1 MDERSYHKSRDK
13 SIEPE
18 RKSTSEKRSREDHY
32 NGSSSSS
39 DRHHHHHHGSSSSSS
54 NSHREKRRNYGDDRS
69 SSRYERDRGSSSR
82 HRDKSRDRW
91 SSSSNARSSKDRDP
105 KTSSSSG
112 GGGSS
117 NRKYRRDPPKPAE
130 EEALPLGPKA
140 DMIKTTSTTNDQ
152 PPTAPAA
159 YYQRHGSQPQPSQP
173 QHQHQQPQTQ
183 QAHAYSQYQPVQL
196 DPQQQQAA
204 ESAAWGNYYG
214 WTVQDY
220 NNAYSTN
227 YTAEQ
232 YQQYIQHYYQSQ
244 DPNAYY
250 GYYDASYYQQQQEIP
265 QQQQQSVP
273 PPPPPPPANNG
284 SNTNS
289 NTTSLPATHT
299 HQMDQKDS
307 YMGGVPEKVLDDVGY
322 PYQTSEDP
330 STLFEKIGQVGEG
343 TYGKVYKARNGKTG
357 KLMALKRIRMK
368 TEKDGFPITAM
379 REIKL
384 LQKLKHD
391 RIVEL
396 QEIMVA
402 KGSVYMVLEYMDH
415 DLSGI
420 LGHPNFNFEPAH
432 AKSLV
437 KQMLEGLAYLHHM
450 GILHRDIKG
459 SNLLINNKGEL
470 KIADFG
476 LARVFEKNR
485 AHDYTNRVITLWYRP
500 PELLLGATA
509 YGPAVDIWSVGCIML
524 EFFTGK
530 AVFNGQDE
538 VSQIDSIYKIMGTP
552 SVETWPTVKELPW
565 YEMVRP
571 AENYVSK
578 FRESYQSLLSPGA
591 LELSEALLSM
601 DPLKRP
607 TATQALE
614 FSYFKQESPEP
625 VMPANLLDING
636 DWHEFESKQRKKQK
650 APPPPPPSNASVS
663 KPNPNSKTSNNNNRT
678 KATPSS
684 ALPSTRPH

>member
-1 MDERSYHKSRDK
+1 MDDRSYHKSKDK
-13 SIEPE
+13 SMESE

-32 NGSSSSS
+32 NGSSS
-39 DRHHHHHHGSSSSSS
+39 DRHHHHHHGSSSS

-82 HRDKSRDRW
+82 HRDRSRDRW
-91 SSSSNARSSKDRDP
+91 SSSNRRSSKDRDP
-105 KTSSSSG
+105 KSSSSSS
-112 GGGSS
+112 SS

-130 EEALPLGPKA
+130 DEALPLGPKA
-140 DMIKTTSTTNDQ
+140 DMINTASTTNDQ

-159 YYQRHGSQPQPSQP
+159 YYQHHPPQPQ
-173 QHQHQQPQTQ
+173 QHHSHQQQHQQQ
-183 QAHAYSQYQPVQL
+183 QQQHSYTQYQPVQL

-244 DPNAYY
+244 DPNTYY
-250 GYYDASYYQQQQEIP
+250 GYYDASYYQQQQSQEIP

-273 PPPPPPPANNG
+273 PPPPPPTVNVNNTS
-284 SNTNS
+284 SNVS
-289 NTTSLPATHT
+289 SHPPTHT
-299 HQMDQKDS
+299 QTNQLDQKVS
-307 YMGGVPEKVLDDVGY
+307 YMGGVPENVLDDVGY
-322 PYQTSEDP
+322 PCQTSEDP

-509 YGPAVDIWSVGCIML
+509 YGPAVDIWGVGCIML

-614 FSYFKQESPEP
+614 FSYFKQELPEP

-636 DWHEFESKQRKKQK
+636 DWHEFESKQRKKLK
-650 APPPPPPSNASVS
+650 APPPPPPSNASTS
-663 KPNPNSKTSNNNNRT
+663 KPNPNSKSNNNNNRA

>member
-1 MDERSYHKSRDK
+1 MDERSYHKGRDR
-13 SIEPE
+13 SIDPE
-18 RKSTSEKRSREDHY
+18 RKSTSEKRSREEHY
-32 NGSSSSS
+32 NGSSS
-39 DRHHHHHHGSSSSSS
+39 DRHHHHHHSSSSSS
-54 NSHREKRRNYGDDRS
+54 TSHREKRRNYGDDRS
-69 SSRYERDRGSSSR
+69 SSRYERDRASSNR
-82 HRDKSRDRW
+82 HRDRSRDRW
-91 SSSSNARSSKDRDP
+91 SSSNRRSSKDKDP
-105 KTSSSSG
+105 KSTSSSS
-112 GGGSS
+112 SS
-117 NRKYRRDPPKPAE
+117 NRKYRRDPPKHTE
-130 EEALPLGPKA
+130 DEALPLGPKA
-140 DMIKTTSTTNDQ
+140 DMMKTTSTTNDQ

-159 YYQRHGSQPQPSQP
+159 YYQHHQSQSQQSQPQQHHSHQQQ
-173 QHQHQQPQTQ
+173 QHQ
-183 QAHAYSQYQPVQL
+183 YSQYQPVQL

-232 YQQYIQHYYQSQ
+232 YQQYIQQYYQSQ
-244 DPNAYY
+244 DPNSYY
-250 GYYDASYYQQQQEIP
+250 GYYDASYYQQQPSQEIP
-265 QQQQQSVP
+265 QQQQQQQQQQQHVQSVP
-273 PPPPPPPANNG
+273 PPPPPVNVNNP
-284 SNTNS
+284 NS
-289 NTTSLPATHT
+289 NVQPTHT
-299 HQMDQKDS
+299 QTNQLDQKDS
-307 YMGGVPEKVLDDVGY
+307 YVAGVPEKVLDDVGY
-322 PYQTSEDP
+322 PCQTSEDP

-384 LQKLKHD
+384 LQKLKHE

-420 LGHPNFNFEPAH
+420 LGHPNFTFEPAH

-437 KQMLEGLAYLHHM
+437 KQMLE
-450 GILHRDIKG
+450 G

-509 YGPAVDIWSVGCIML
+509 YGPAVDIWGVGCIML

-552 SVETWPTVKELPW
+552 SVDTWPTVKELPW

-614 FSYFKQESPEP
+614 FSYFKQELPEP
-625 VMPANLLDING
+625 IMPANLLDING

-650 APPPPPPSNASVS
+650 APPPPPSSSSAAS
-663 KPNPNSKTSNNNNRT
+663 KPNPNSKTNNNNRT
-678 KATPSS
+678 KATTSS
-684 ALPSTRPH
+684 ALPATRPH

>member
-1 MDERSYHKSRDK
+1 MEVAMTAITITIMAAAATAVVALAIEKSEE
-13 SIEPE
+13 IMEMI
-18 RKSTSEKRSREDHY
+18 
-32 NGSSSSS
+32 
-39 DRHHHHHHGSSSSSS
+39 
-54 NSHREKRRNYGDDRS
+54 
-69 SSRYERDRGSSSR
+69 
-82 HRDKSRDRW
+82 
-91 SSSSNARSSKDRDP
+91 ARVADM
-105 KTSSSSG
+105 
-112 GGGSS
+112 
-117 NRKYRRDPPKPAE
+117 NE
-130 EEALPLGPKA
+130 IEEAVVAIEIEAVIDGLHRRIEDPAKTETLNPAATAVVAIERPKA
-140 DMIKTTSTTNDQ
+140 DMIKTASTASTANDQ

-159 YYQRHGSQPQPSQP
+159 YYQHHPSQP
-173 QHQHQQPQTQ
+173 QSSQPHQHHTHQQQ
-183 QAHAYSQYQPVQL
+183 QQQQQQHPYPQYQPLQL

-244 DPNAYY
+244 DPNTYY

-265 QQQQQSVP
+265 QQQQQQQGVP
-273 PPPPPPPANNG
+273 PPPPPPPVTNVSSAD
-284 SNTNS
+284 SNAL
-289 NTTSLPATHT
+289 SLPSAHTQT
-299 HQMDQKDS
+299 HQLDQKDS
-307 YMGGVPEKVLDDVGY
+307 YMGGVPEKVLDNVGY
-322 PYQTSEDP
+322 PCQTSEDP

-552 SVETWPTVKELPW
+552 SVDTWPTLKELPW

-614 FSYFKQESPEP
+614 FSYFKHELPEP

-650 APPPPPPSNASVS
+650 APPPPPSNASTS
-663 KPNPNSKTSNNNNRT
+663 KPNTNSKTSNNNNRT

>member
-1 MDERSYHKSRDK
+1 MDDRTYSKSREKSLERSSQDK
-13 SIEPE
+13 
-18 RKSTSEKRSREDHY
+18 KTHTSDKRSRDEHY
-32 NGSSSSS
+32 GSS
-39 DRHHHHHHGSSSSSS
+39 DRHHHS
-54 NSHREKRRNYGDDRS
+54 SHREKRRDYGDERN
-69 SSRYERDRGSSSR
+69 SRYERGSSRSHRDRSRERSSWSSSR
-82 HRDKSRDRW
+82 RTG
-91 SSSSNARSSKDRDP
+91 SKDR
-105 KTSSSSG
+105 TSSKSQKERSS
-112 GGGSS
+112 
-117 NRKYRRDPPKPAE
+117 YHRRDTATVLKE
-130 EEALPLGPKA
+130 SSIDNSLPVGPKA
-140 DMIKTTSTTNDQ
+140 DMIISQPVTAHTDQ

-159 YYQRHGSQPQPSQP
+159 YYQ
-173 QHQHQQPQTQ
+173 QPQTQ
-183 QAHAYSQYQPVQL
+183 QSQHHHHQPQPQ
-196 DPQQQQAA
+196 DPQQVAA
-204 ESAAWGNYYG
+204 NEAAWSNYYNNN
-214 WTVQDY
+214 WTAADY
-220 NNAYSTN
+220 ANAGYQTE

-232 YQQYIQHYYQSQ
+232 YQQYQLYMQYYQTQ
-244 DPNAYY
+244 DPNGYYAYY
-250 GYYDASYYQQQQEIP
+250 DQAYYQQPQQPQQQEIP
-265 QQQQQSVP
+265 PPPPTTNNNNPPPPPPTTSRTDVP
-273 PPPPPPPANNG
+273 PPPPPITQTSQTTETPYTG
-284 SNTNS
+284 SF
-289 NTTSLPATHT
+289 A
-299 HQMDQKDS
+299 
-307 YMGGVPEKVLDDVGY
+307 GVSEAALDDVGY
-322 PYQTSEDP
+322 PFQTSEDP

-384 LQKLKHD
+384 LQKLKHN

-485 AHDYTNRVITLWYRP
+485 VHDYTNRVITLWYRP

-530 AVFNGQDE
+530 AVFSGVDE
-538 VSQIDSIYKIMGTP
+538 ITQLDSIYKIMGTP
-552 SVETWPTVKELPW
+552 SEENWPTVKELPW
-565 YEMVRP
+565 YAMVRP
-571 AENYVSK
+571 NENYVSK
-578 FRESYQSLLSPGA
+578 FRESFQSLLSPGA

-607 TATQALE
+607 TAAQALE
-614 FSYFKQESPEP
+614 FNYFKIESPEP
-625 VMPANLLDING
+625 IMPANLLDIAG
-636 DWHEFESKQRKKQK
+636 DWHEFESKQRKRQK
-650 APPPPPPSNASVS
+650 G
-663 KPNPNSKTSNNNNRT
+663 PNTLNTNNNKSKSQDNRT

-684 ALPSTRPH
+684 ALSSSSRPH